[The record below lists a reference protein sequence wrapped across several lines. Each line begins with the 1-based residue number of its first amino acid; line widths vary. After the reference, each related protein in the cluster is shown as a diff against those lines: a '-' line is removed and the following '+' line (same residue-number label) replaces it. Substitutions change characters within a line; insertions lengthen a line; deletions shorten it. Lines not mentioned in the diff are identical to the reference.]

1 MARTTKRQVQEL
13 RFDEK
18 LILFKF
24 MQRELGITDMKQMSQ
39 MMNRP
44 EEEGVNEATG
54 CTLFIE
60 HFINRPGCRIPEAT
74 LRVYDEHIQ
83 RWTRQIADKRG
94 GLSWKYFQ
102 YLSLLFTEIYL
113 DRWFTDKDALMR
125 ELTDFLHEEDDRTL
139 GQIAFADYD
148 INKMNKLAFMSATGS
163 GKTLILHVNILQFA
177 YYLQRAKRVN
187 ANVGI
192 NKIILLTPNEGMSR
206 QHLEELELSGIPA
219 SIFAK
224 EGTLKFEKDEVCII
238 DVNKLDEVGKD
249 KTVSVDS
256 FETNNLLLVDEGH
269 RGLSGEKWF
278 GYRQKMA
285 EDGFTFEYSA
295 TFKQALSGKKTK
307 KEDRETVEDYQKAIL
322 FDYSYKYFYNDGY
335 GKDYRI
341 YNLKKDARNED
352 SRLLYLT
359 GCLLSFYQQKKCF
372 AEYGT
377 ELTPFR
383 IENPLLVFVG
393 NSVTKVN
400 KDEDLSD
407 VEDVIMFIDQ
417 FVRDKRQT
425 IKRIELVLQQNTGLI
440 DDRGVDIFSHDFN
453 MLYELNNGETPD
465 AQTIYEDVLRLLF
478 NAVTNAD
485 EPRLHLDHL
494 SKAGEIAMRIGED
507 GDYFGVINIGD
518 TAKLIKSCEGKGVV
532 TKSESFNNDSLF
544 DSINHKSSKINVLIG
559 SRKFTEGWNSWRVST
574 MGLINFAKGEGSQA
588 IQMFGRGVRLKGYNG
603 MLKRSSAISIPG
615 VRAPKYITKLE
626 TLTIFGVKADYMEE
640 FKKFLELEDVPSN
653 DQFTDVKLP
662 TVSRY
667 NEVKSKKLRVIRV
680 KDGKKFKRD
689 AERKLLD
696 VPRGDF
702 KKYLLN
708 NLVIIDCRSKV
719 QAIESSGSMNMRIEA
734 TQEPNDMPA
743 ENIPV
748 LDYYRIFDEIEL
760 YKNEKQYFNI
770 TIDRELLQPILAD
783 REWYQFII
791 PANHLKI
798 DSIKRLEEVT
808 DFAIMALKVYVD
820 KFFKFEK
827 EAWEDKYLEYG
838 ELESDDPN
846 FVPEY
851 NIHLTEKVGGD
862 YGKELERFINDASI
876 ILKAKGGLEE
886 YERGTLA
893 NQFVLF
899 DFRHH
904 LYAPLICVKKSNLM
918 IKVSPVQ
925 LNEDEKTF
933 VDLLDIYMKNH
944 GGEWNDK
951 SLFLLRNKSKVG
963 MGFFEAGNFYP
974 DYILWIDS
982 KDKQIIN
989 FVDPKGLRH
998 LTPNDD
1004 KIKFYTKIKELEE
1017 RLAPTSGDKQIILNS
1032 FIMSSTRGAELRNW
1046 WHMHSPAEHEAMNVY
1061 TLDDA
1066 TCVEKMM
1073 KKILDKSLQLN
1084 I

>member
-1 MARTTKRQVQEL
+1 MAKNGRSQVQEL

-18 LILFKF
+18 LVLFKF
-24 MQRELGITDMKQMSQ
+24 MQRELGINDMKQLSQ
-39 MMNRP
+39 QMNRP
-44 EEEGVNEATG
+44 EEEGINEATG
-54 CTLFIE
+54 CTLFVE
-60 HFINRPGCRIPEAT
+60 HFLNRPGCKIPEAT

-83 RWTRQIADKRG
+83 RWTRQIGDKRG
-94 GLSWKYFQ
+94 GLTWKYFQ

-113 DRWFTDKDALMR
+113 DRWFADKGSFQK

-139 GQIAFADYD
+139 GQIGFKDYD
-148 INKMNKLAFMSATGS
+148 MKKMNKLAFMSATGS
-163 GKTLILHVNILQFA
+163 GKTLILHANILQFT
-177 YYLQRAKRVN
+177 YYLQRAKRIN

-192 NKIILLTPNEGMSR
+192 NKVILLTPNESMSK
-206 QHLEELELSGIPA
+206 QHEEELKMSGIPA
-219 SIFAK
+219 GIFAK
-224 EGTLKFEKDEVCII
+224 EGPLKFGKDEVCII
-238 DVNKLDEVGKD
+238 DVNKLDDVGKD

-295 TFKQALSGKKTK
+295 TFKQALAGKKTK
-307 KEDRETVEDYQKAIL
+307 KEDKETVEDYQKAII
-322 FDYSYKYFYNDGY
+322 FDYSYKHFYNDGY

-341 YNLKKDARNED
+341 YNLKNAAINEE

-372 AEYGT
+372 KEYASD
-377 ELTPFR
+377 LAPFR

-393 NSVTKVN
+393 NSVTKVS

-417 FVRDKRQT
+417 FVRNKRQT
-425 IKRIELVLQQNTGLI
+425 VHRISLVIQQNTGLI
-440 DDRGVDIFSHDFN
+440 DAKGVDIFSHDFN
-453 MLYELNNGETPD
+453 MLYELNGGTTPD
-465 AQTIYEDVLRLLF
+465 AHALYEDVMHLLF

-507 GDYFGVINIGD
+507 GDYFGVISIGD
-518 TAKLIKSCEGKGVV
+518 TAKLIKSCESKGVV
-532 TKSESFNNDSLF
+532 TKNESFNNDSLF
-544 DSINHKSSKINVLIG
+544 GSINHKGSKINVLIG

-588 IQMFGRGVRLKGYNG
+588 IQMFGRGVRLKGYDG
-603 MLKRSSAISIPG
+603 MLKRSSAINIPG

-626 TLTIFGVKADYMEE
+626 TLTIFGVKANYMEE
-640 FKKFLELEDVPSN
+640 FKAFLELEDVPSN
-653 DQFTDVKLP
+653 DQLTEVVLP

-667 NEVKSKKLRVIRV
+667 DEVKTKRLRVIRV
-680 KDGKKFKRD
+680 KSGKNFKKD

-696 VPRGDF
+696 VPTDKF
-702 KKYLLN
+702 KTYLLN
-708 NLVIIDCRSKV
+708 NLVVLDCRSKV
-719 QAIESSGSMNMRIEA
+719 QAIESSGSLNMRIEA
-734 TQEPNDMPA
+734 IEAPKDMPE

-748 LDYYRIFDEIEL
+748 LDYYRIFDEIEQ

-770 TIDRELLQPILAD
+770 TIDRDRLQSILAD

-791 PANHLKI
+791 PADHLKI

-808 DFAIMALKVYVD
+808 DFAIMALKAYLD

-838 ELESDDPN
+838 ELESTDNN
-846 FVPEY
+846 FVDEY
-851 NIHLTEKVGGD
+851 RIRLTEELGGD
-862 YGKELERFINDASI
+862 YGKELERFINDAST
-876 ILKAKGGLEE
+876 ILTANKGIQE
-886 YERGTLA
+886 YQRSTLA

-904 LYAPLICVKKSNLM
+904 LYAPLVCVKKNNLK
-918 IKVSPVQ
+918 IQVSPVQ
-925 LNEDEKTF
+925 MNEDEKKF
-933 VDLLDIYMKNH
+933 VDLLDIYMKNY
-944 GGEWNDK
+944 GSEWNDK

-974 DYILWIDS
+974 DYILWIDTAE
-982 KDKQIIN
+982 KQYIN
-989 FVDPKGLRH
+989 FIDPKGLLH
-998 LTPNDD
+998 FTPSDA
-1004 KIKFYTKIKELEE
+1004 KITFYKKIKELEQ
-1017 RLAPTSGDKQIILNS
+1017 RLAPTSGDKKIVLNS
-1032 FIMSSTRGAELRNW
+1032 FIMSSTKGAELRKW
-1046 WHMHSPAEHEAMNVY
+1046 WHMHSQSEHEGMNVY
-1061 TLDDA
+1061 TLDDDRS
-1066 TCVEKMM
+1066 VEKMI
-1073 KKILDKSLQLN
+1073 KKILG
-1084 I
+1084 

>member
-1 MARTTKRQVQEL
+1 MARTSKRKVQEL

-39 MMNRP
+39 LMNRP
-44 EEEGVNEATG
+44 EEEGVNEVTG

-60 HFINRPGCRIPEAT
+60 HFINHPGCRIPEAT

-83 RWTRQIADKRG
+83 RWTRHIGDKRG
-94 GLSWKYFQ
+94 GLKWKYFQ

-113 DRWFTDKDALMR
+113 DRWFSDKDAFLK
-125 ELTDFLHEEDDRTL
+125 ELTDYLHEEDDISL
-139 GQIAFADYD
+139 GQIGLADYD
-148 INKMNKLAFMSATGS
+148 IKKMNKLAFMSATGS

-177 YYLQRAKRVN
+177 YYLQRAKRIN
-187 ANVGI
+187 ANNGI
-192 NKIILLTPNEGMSR
+192 NKIILLTPNEGMSK

-219 SIFAK
+219 SIFVK
-224 EGTLKFEKDEVCII
+224 EGSLKFEKDEVCII
-238 DVNKLDEVGKD
+238 DVNKLDDVGKD

-307 KEDRETVEDYQKAIL
+307 KEDRDTVEDYQKAIL

-341 YNLKKDARNED
+341 YNLKNESISEE
-352 SRLLYLT
+352 SRMLYLT

-372 AEYGT
+372 VEYGT
-377 ELTPFR
+377 ELIPFR

-417 FVRDKRQT
+417 FVRNKRQT
-425 IKRIELVLQQNTGLI
+425 IQRIDLVLQQNTGLI
-440 DDRGVDIFSHDFN
+440 DAKGVDIFSHDFN
-453 MLYELNNGETPD
+453 MLYELNNGATPD
-465 AQTIYEDVLRLLF
+465 AQNVYEDVIRLLF

-507 GDYFGVINIGD
+507 GDYFGVISIGD
-518 TAKLIKSCEGKGVV
+518 TAKLIKSCESKGVV

-544 DSINHKSSKINVLIG
+544 DSINHKGSKINVLIG

-603 MLKRSSAISIPG
+603 MLKRSSDINVLG
-615 VRAPKYITKLE
+615 VRSPKYISKLE
-626 TLTIFGVKADYMEE
+626 TLTIFGVKANYMEE
-640 FKKFLELEDVPSN
+640 FKAFLELEDVPSN
-653 DQFTDVKLP
+653 DQLTEVILP
-662 TVSRY
+662 TIKRY
-667 NEVKSKKLRVIRV
+667 EEAKDKRLRVIRV
-680 KDGKKFKRD
+680 KNGKNFKRD

-696 VPRGDF
+696 APEGNF

-719 QAIESSGSMNMRIEA
+719 QAIESSGSISLRIEA
-734 TQEPNDMPA
+734 VEAPKDMP
-743 ENIPV
+743 EQNIPL

-770 TIDRELLQPILAD
+770 TIDRDRLQSILAD

-791 PANHLKI
+791 PSNHLKI
-798 DSIKRLEEVT
+798 DGIKRLEEVT
-808 DFAIMALKVYVD
+808 DYAIMALKVYVD

-838 ELESDDPN
+838 ELNSADNN
-846 FVPEY
+846 FVDEY
-851 NIHLTEKVGGD
+851 KIQLTEEVGGD
-862 YGKELERFINDASI
+862 YGNELEKFISDISN
-876 ILKAKGGLEE
+876 ILTSGNGLKE
-886 YERGTLA
+886 YQRSTLG
-893 NQFVLF
+893 NQFILF

-904 LYAPLICVKKSNLM
+904 LYAPLVCVKKNNLQ
-918 IKVSPVQ
+918 IRVSPIQ
-925 LNEDEKTF
+925 LNEDEKKF
-933 VDLLDIYMKNH
+933 VDLLDCYMKNH
-944 GGEWNDK
+944 VDDWKDK
-951 SLFLLRNKSKVG
+951 SFFLLRNKSKVG

-974 DYILWIDS
+974 DYILWIDTPEV
-982 KDKQIIN
+982 QYIN
-989 FVDPKGLRH
+989 FIDPKGLLH
-998 LTPNDD
+998 FTPKDA
-1004 KIKFYTKIKELEE
+1004 KITFYKKIKELEE
-1017 RLAPTSGDKQIILNS
+1017 RLAPTSGDKHVILNS

-1046 WHMHSPAEHEAMNVY
+1046 WHMNSASEHEAMNVY
-1061 TLDDA
+1061 TLDDER
-1066 TCVEKMM
+1066 CVEKMI
-1073 KKILDKSLQLN
+1073 KKVFEL
-1084 I
+1084 